1 MKLAHLRRLAAL
13 EERAPEP
20 AATSDQTTP
29 APFSDEERFCRL
41 VEALR
46 GGPCGRPSPAVAF
59 DPSTQR
65 WQARH
70 YDAGALAD
78 LLNGIRERDPAP
90 FVPLLPGE
98 PEQALA
104 MIDAGRWR
112 MQAADGFL
120 HLLGWPGDHE
130 AGDLGAR
137 IRDGVTVWLAQ
148 TGQPYP
154 HDLAELRAML
164 APWTRFDHDNDDP

>member
-1 MKLAHLRRLAAL
+1 
-13 EERAPEP
+13 
-20 AATSDQTTP
+20 
-29 APFSDEERFCRL
+29 L

-46 GGPCGRPSPAVAF
+46 GGPCGPSPAVAF

-65 WQARH
+65 WQALH
-70 YDAGALAD
+70 HDAGALAD
-78 LLNGIRERDPAP
+78 LLTRIRFRDPAP

-104 MIDAGRWR
+104 MINANRWR
-112 MQAADGFL
+112 MQAAPGFL
-120 HLLGWPGDHE
+120 HLQAWPDDHE
-130 AGDLGAR
+130 ASALGAR